1 MEKIAVVSGGCR
13 GIGKEICDYLKSNGW
28 IVHTFCRTHDG
39 VDVRNYKQVKD
50 WVDKTLEGKRIQLIV
65 NNAGT
70 CKPCLLRNM
79 VEKDWKLMVEVNLYG
94 VFNLTH
100 ICLPYLEDGGN
111 IISLS
116 SVAAKLGNHGMTAYS
131 ASKAGVEAFTK
142 CLSKELAKNKI
153 RVNAIA
159 PAVIST
165 EMLLA
170 GKTKYTDAI
179 VEATPLKRMG
189 TPEEVVQAVDFLLKA
204 TYVTG
209 GIIDVNGGLF

>member
-1 MEKIAVVSGGCR
+1 VERIAVVSGGCR
-13 GIGKEICDYLKSNGW
+13 GIGKAICDYLKTEGW
-28 IVHTFCRTHDG
+28 EVYTFCRTHDG
-39 VDVRNYKQVKD
+39 VDVRDYGQVKA
-50 WVDKTLEGKRIQLIV
+50 WADKTFAGKRIQLII

-79 VEKDWKLMVEVNLYG
+79 VEKDWKLMVDVNLYG
-94 VFNLTH
+94 TFNLTNT
-100 ICLPYLEDGGN
+100 CLPYLEDGGN
-111 IISLS
+111 IISIS
-116 SVAAKLGNHGMTAYS
+116 SVAARLGNHGMTAYS

-142 CLSKELAKNKI
+142 CLSRELAKNKI

-165 EMLLA
+165 EMLLS

-179 VEATPLKRMG
+179 VEATPMKRMG

-209 GIIDVNGGLF
+209 AIIDVNGGLL